1 MCFLLDK
8 YLSDR
13 NMANK
18 HNLCYKIQE
27 INDLNGDNIGYEV
40 LINAEGL
47 SVRQADEIYNKSLM
61 FPHATQRLIRRL
73 EHYVEENS
81 QELTGKNLF
90 INLERSHL
98 CDKFLLCDIVILSR
112 KAAHKNVNVIIEITE
127 RDTCGKCSEIG
138 SGIEFLNKNNV
149 LLALDDY
156 EVNKN
161 DFRCNEL
168 ESNVYSFIKVDFVSL
183 SNHQEQLEELL
194 EKYNLKLIVEYIES
208 ESDRDWVS
216 QHVPNTWA
224 LQGYLYNTFPVK
236 I

>member
-13 NMANK
+13 NVANK
-18 HNLCYKIQE
+18 YNLSYKIQE
-27 INDLNGDNIGYEV
+27 INSLSGINIGYEV

-47 SVRQADEIYNKSLM
+47 SVKQANEIYNKSLM
-61 FPHATQRLIRRL
+61 FPHSTQRLIRRL

-81 QELTGKNLF
+81 HELTGKSLF

-112 KAAHKNVNVIIEITE
+112 QAAYKKVNIIIEITE
-127 RDTCGKCSEIG
+127 RDICGSCSEIRN
-138 SGIEFLNKNNV
+138 GIKFLNKNNV

-156 EVNKN
+156 QINKN
-161 DFRCNEL
+161 DFRRNEL

-194 EKYNLKLIVEYIES
+194 EKYNLKLVVEYIES

-216 QHVPNTWA
+216 RHAPETWA
-224 LQGYLYNTFPVK
+224 LQGYLYNTFSVK